1 MDEYEDLMKECIFA
15 PDFAVSPV
23 GSAVHYMIKGAYW
36 RFSSACKF
44 ATLPLRGRMTTVI
57 AYVYVLIRV
66 CTRRGLCGLSARSA
80 ILYVW
85 AWAFCCLS
93 FSKAMRRP
101 ACGISE
107 IQTPAP
113 FRLFFL

>member
-1 MDEYEDLMKECIFA
+1 
-15 PDFAVSPV
+15 
-23 GSAVHYMIKGAYW
+23 
-36 RFSSACKF
+36 
-44 ATLPLRGRMTTVI
+44 MTTVI

-107 IQTPAP
+107 IQTPHLSVCFFSESGVAI
-113 FRLFFL
+113 RGGDIQNYGLFIF